1 MRRFG
6 GVPPASTRHA
16 PPCLFLSFTRSRLI
30 HPPTTFLFP
39 LPQTVPA
46 AWVALRS
53 RWRYAHAAAFA
64 VGPPLHLLAR
74 VWPPLLANMAM
85 FGLVAAD
92 HALDALAAARPG
104 TKHVSI
110 FPSLAASVAASLDPA
125 YRLALFAVAL
135 LLTLRLGRVY
145 ERWWAAR
152 VAFAQLGSTCI
163 QAAGRTAGWA
173 GEVEADAVARWAVT
187 WHFR

>member
-1 MRRFG
+1 M
-6 GVPPASTRHA
+6 PK
-16 PPCLFLSFTRSRLI
+16 
-30 HPPTTFLFP
+30 
-39 LPQTVPA
+39 

-74 VWPPLLANMAM
+74 VWPPLLANMIM
-85 FGLVAAD
+85 FGLVASD
-92 HALDALAAARPG
+92 HALDAIAAANPG
-104 TKHVSI
+104 SRHVSI

-173 GEVEADAVARWAVT
+173 GETEADAVARWAVT